1 MKQNAQFELLIV
13 LMFNILG
20 YLENFSMDWWTG
32 PDRDVPEIRYS
43 FNNLYGKYLGLLH
56 GRFHRLFY
64 SRFQKVFSFDLIFL
78 KKGAQHFSKMFFYFF
93 RNVNQGFQNNTFSIS
108 EEDC

>member
-1 MKQNAQFELLIV
+1 
-13 LMFNILG
+13 MFNILG

-64 SRFQKVFSFDLIFL
+64 SRFQKVFSFDLILFEKRGATFFKNVFL
-78 KKGAQHFSKMFFYFF
+78 FLSKCKSRFSK
-93 RNVNQGFQNNTFSIS
+93 
-108 EEDC
+108 

>member
-1 MKQNAQFELLIV
+1 
-13 LMFNILG
+13 MFNILG
-20 YLENFSMDWWTG
+20 YLKNFSMDWWTG

-43 FNNLYGKYLGLLH
+43 FNNLYGKYLGFLH

-64 SRFQKVFSFDLIFL
+64 SHFQKVFFELILFE
-78 KKGAQHFSKMFFYFF
+78 KRGATFFKNVFYFF

-108 EEDC
+108 EKDC

>member
-1 MKQNAQFELLIV
+1 
-13 LMFNILG
+13 MFNILG

-64 SRFQKVFSFDLIFL
+64 SRFQ
-78 KKGAQHFSKMFFYFF
+78 
-93 RNVNQGFQNNTFSIS
+93 
-108 EEDC
+108 